1 MNNQVSTARLALKW
15 GVILGVAL
23 IIYSLILY
31 LTDNVGNNKLGWIS
45 FIISIGGL
53 VLAMRDYRT
62 LNGGFMSYGEGLS
75 IGTLTSGVSGLLSSL
90 FSVFYTTVIDTGV
103 MERMVDRTR
112 DQLEES
118 GLSDDQID
126 QQIKFVE
133 MFQSPGLT
141 FAFGVIGAVIF
152 GFLLSLIIAAI
163 MRLNKATPFE

>member
-1 MNNQVSTARLALKW
+1 MNQPISTARTALKW

-23 IIYSLILY
+23 IIYSLFLY
-31 LTDNVGNNKLGWIS
+31 LTDNIGNSKLGWVS
-45 FIISIGGL
+45 FVVSIGGL

-62 LNGGFMSYGEGLS
+62 LNGGYMSYSEGLT

-103 MERMVDRTR
+103 MERMVDKTR

-118 GLSDDQID
+118 GLPDEQIE

-152 GFLLSLIIAAI
+152 GLLLSLVISAI
-163 MRLNKATPFE
+163 MRRNKPNPF

>member
-1 MNNQVSTARLALKW
+1 MNNQASTARVALKW

-53 VLAMRDYRT
+53 VLAMRDYRM

-163 MRLNKATPFE
+163 MRRNKATPFE

>member
-1 MNNQVSTARLALKW
+1 MNQPISTARTALKW

-23 IIYSLILY
+23 IIYSLFLY
-31 LTDNVGNNKLGWIS
+31 LTDNIGNSKLGLVS
-45 FIISIGGL
+45 FVVSIGGL

-62 LNGGFMSYGEGLS
+62 LNGGYMSYGEGLT

-103 MERMVDRTR
+103 MERMVDKTR

-118 GLSDDQID
+118 GLPDEQIE

-152 GFLLSLIIAAI
+152 GLLLSLVISAI
-163 MRLNKATPFE
+163 MRRNKPNPF

>member
-1 MNNQVSTARLALKW
+1 MNDQVSTARVSLKW

-23 IIYSLILY
+23 IVYSLILF
-31 LTDNVGNNKLGWIS
+31 LTDSVGNSKLGFIS
-45 FIISIGGL
+45 FALSIGGL

-62 LNGGFMSYGEGLS
+62 LNGGYMSYGEGLS
-75 IGTLTSGVSGLLSSL
+75 VGTLTSGVSGLLSSL

-118 GLSDDQID
+118 GLSDEQID
-126 QQIKFVE
+126 QQITFVE

-152 GFLLSLIIAAI
+152 GLLLSLIIAAI
-163 MRLNKATPFE
+163 MRRNKATPFE